1 MARGAPPRARKYS
14 FSTAEGTG
22 ALRAWISVLLGSV
35 RSPVVVEGSG
45 RWRRVVVRAWEGR
58 LDKQGEGGSGNG
70 GVANRA
76 VGRDWWDCEIYYL
89 NRFGKVLMALV
100 GKVCRAPSER

>member
-1 MARGAPPRARKYS
+1 M
-14 FSTAEGTG
+14 
-22 ALRAWISVLLGSV
+22 SVDVS
-35 RSPVVVEGSG
+35 RN
-45 RWRRVVVRAWEGR
+45 R
-58 LDKQGEGGSGNG
+58 SGNG

-100 GKVCRAPSER
+100 GKVSGTVGTGTHDVAAGSED